1 MRVARAVHLA
11 ADWAAGLVG
20 VLVVFSWFLP
30 AAAAPPSVLDVV
42 TVSDRG
48 EPGGSGGPS
57 GPGLLL
63 GLAAVLHVPP
73 ISPRAG

>member
-1 MRVARAVHLA
+1 MRLARAVHLA
-11 ADWAAGLVG
+11 ADWTAGLVG

-30 AAAAPPSVLDVV
+30 TAAPPPPVLQVV

-48 EPGGSGGPS
+48 EPWERSSGPA

-63 GLAAVLHVPP
+63 GLAAVLRPAA
-73 ISPRAG
+73 RAG